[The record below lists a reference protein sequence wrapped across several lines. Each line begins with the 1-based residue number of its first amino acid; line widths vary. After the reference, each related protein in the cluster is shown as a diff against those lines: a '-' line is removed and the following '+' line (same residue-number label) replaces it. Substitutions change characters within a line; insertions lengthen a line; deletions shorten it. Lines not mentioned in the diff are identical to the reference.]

1 MGRMAVAAVHGDN
14 VKAKPL
20 QIRGLP
26 RHVPA
31 VIGHHFLG
39 IAGDGIHRRI
49 VILRA
54 ARPVCLGTLRLL
66 RPHTRHGRQRHATV
80 RHGRHFAIG
89 VHPARIGHQVACGFC
104 TIKVDGIQQLA
115 DIVLCAVIIQIKE
128 VEVTRR
134 IVNGPAGKRNI
145 VLMKVID
152 CNGRSAV
159 SGPVGEVRDDLL
171 PRRLLRSL
179 QEMRR
184 RRSGQHPV
192 AQNGVADADGRQQRL
207 IFQSHSVL
215 PP

>member
-14 VKAKPL
+14 VKSQAASD
-20 QIRGLP
+20 RGLP

-39 IAGDGIHRRI
+39 IAGDGDPSADCHPPRC
-49 VILRA
+49 A
-54 ARPVCLGTLRLL
+54 PVCLGTLRLL
-66 RPHTRHGRQRHATV
+66 RPHTRHGRAAPCRRPAWEA
-80 RHGRHFAIG
+80 FAIG

-104 TIKVDGIQQLA
+104 AIKVDGIQQLA

-128 VEVTRR
+128 VEVARR

-171 PRRLLRSL
+171 P
-179 QEMRR
+179 
-184 RRSGQHPV
+184 G
-192 AQNGVADADGRQQRL
+192 A
-207 IFQSHSVL
+207 FSV
-215 PP
+215 PAGNAA